1 MRRFRLAAAATVF
14 LAPLAV
20 FSQHSAPPPSP
31 AISMVS
37 HVSPPSAAIHSA
49 LVASPRTSTTTS
61 QPSAQGFHVAA
72 KTGHPMASA
81 RTNENIASQSGI
93 KSQPEKTGLFS
104 FLHRRQPNK
113 CTHGVCA
120 PNPSVNS
127 ESAVASA
134 ASAQQPELGCRV
146 VPMPNLGVPCNM
158 YAPCCP

>member
-1 MRRFRLAAAATVF
+1 MRRLGLAAAAIVF
-14 LAPLAV
+14 LAPLTV

-37 HVSPPSAAIHSA
+37 HVSPPSPAIHSA
-49 LVASPRTSTTTS
+49 FAASPRTSVAAQ
-61 QPSAQGFHVAA
+61 QPSAQGFLAVVKTSHQVAGVRA
-72 KTGHPMASA
+72 
-81 RTNENIASQSGI
+81 NEKIVSQSGA
-93 KSQPEKTGLFS
+93 KSQAGNPGLFS
-104 FLHRRQPNK
+104 FLHRPQPNK

-127 ESAVASA
+127 KSAVASA

-146 VPMPNLGVPCNM
+146 VPLPNFGVPCNM